1 MIPVAEK
8 PEPGNFDDQVRQPGL
23 KWLQDNRV
31 ALDQPPPDPAK
42 LPTYWRETQKELWT
56 AYDGVCAYLCIF
68 FEWPLGAQSTDHFIA
83 KSRFAGQAYEWS
95 NFRLSC
101 LGMNRAKNRFDDIL
115 DPFEIAAETFLLNL
129 ATGEIKPNPQLP
141 QPTRKLAEATIERL
155 GLSKP
160 DAAEMRARHFQD
172 YLEHHVDEHHL
183 KRHSPFVWYEARR
196 QGLL

>member
-1 MIPVAEK
+1 
-8 PEPGNFDDQVRQPGL
+8 
-23 KWLQDNRV
+23 
-31 ALDQPPPDPAK
+31 
-42 LPTYWRETQKELWT
+42 LWT
-56 AYDGVCAYLCIF
+56 AYEGVCAYLCIF

-83 KSRFAGQAYEWS
+83 KSRLAGQAYEWS

-115 DPFEIAAETFLLNL
+115 DPFEIAADTFVLNL

-141 QPTRKLAEATIERL
+141 KPMRKLAEATIERL
-155 GLSKP
+155 GLREP
-160 DAAEMRARHFQD
+160 DTTEMRARHFQD

-183 KRHSPFVWYEARR
+183 KRWSPSVWYEARR